1 MRDISRLDT
10 MLISGAH
17 RRGILGN
24 HAATWDRIFAYWVPS
39 SAPPGVNRIGLLSLL
54 PESRVLEQSSLNS
67 EILFGCA
74 MTDVTYHLYPNMG
87 I

>member
-1 MRDISRLDT
+1 MGQDLC
-10 MLISGAH
+10 LC
-17 RRGILGN
+17 
-24 HAATWDRIFAYWVPS
+24 YWVSS

-74 MTDVTYHLYPNMG
+74 MNDVTYHLYPNMG